1 MKHRVFPRLA
11 RLMAPLALL
20 LAAGTALAQS
30 NADPDVVSA
39 DESET
44 PDVIAEINGEPI
56 NELELNQ
63 LVSQQTG
70 GETDLPAVQRRQFLE
85 EIINLV
91 LLAQAGEEAGLE
103 LSPELQAQISN
114 NRRRALAQ
122 SFVRENT
129 AGDPIDEDT
138 LRARY
143 DEQYG
148 GEAPQEYRARH
159 ILVGEREQAAGLIER
174 INDGEDFAELAE
186 RHSQDGSAQNGGDLG
201 WFSRGDMVE
210 PFSEAVADLSEGEVT
225 DEPVQ
230 TGFGWHVIRLEETR
244 DGEAPAF
251 EEVAD
256 ELRMTLINRR
266 IQDRIDALRESANID
281 YEANWAQPAE

>member
-1 MKHRVFPRLA
+1 MKHRRFPRLFS
-11 RLMAPLALL
+11 LMTPLALL
-20 LAAGTALAQS
+20 VATGTGLAQEETG
-30 NADPDVVSA
+30 PDVVPA
-39 DESET
+39 DERET
-44 PDVIAEINGEPI
+44 PAVIAEINGEPI

-70 GETDLPAVQRRQFLE
+70 GETDLPAVQRRQFLQ

-129 AGDPIDEDT
+129 AGDPIDET
-138 LRARY
+138 ALRERY
-143 DEQYG
+143 EEQYG

-174 INDGEDFAELAE
+174 INEGEDFEELAE
-186 RHSQDGSAQNGGDLG
+186 QHSQDGSSQNGGDLG
-201 WFSRGDMVE
+201 WFSPGDMVE
-210 PFSEAVADLSEGEVT
+210 PFSEAVTSLSEGELT

-230 TGFGWHVIRLEETR
+230 TGFGWHVIRLEGTR
-244 DGEAPAF
+244 EGEAPAF
-251 EEVAD
+251 EDVAD

-266 IQDRIDALRESANID
+266 IQARIDELRESADID
-281 YEANWAQPAE
+281 YEANWAEPAE